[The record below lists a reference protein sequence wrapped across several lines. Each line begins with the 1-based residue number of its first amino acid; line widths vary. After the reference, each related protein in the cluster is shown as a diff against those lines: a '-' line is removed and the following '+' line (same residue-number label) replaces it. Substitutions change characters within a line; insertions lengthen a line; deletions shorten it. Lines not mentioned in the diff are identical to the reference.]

1 MTQRVKTGG
10 NKPRYRALP
19 QGRDWMVIRWMLILR
34 PAIVT
39 ATLGVAM
46 LIYPQG
52 MINKTPIGVIVVGT
66 YVLTILYW
74 LAHKFSGIFRT
85 LLAIQLAFD
94 VFTIT
99 VIIHYTGNIESP
111 FVGFY
116 FLVIMCGS
124 LFFRRLVTILF
135 TVQAIVFYVV
145 YNSLYLFNSELNIEY
160 VHYVQLQTILYSV
173 LMFGIGLLSSIFAER
188 LFKKD
193 TELTSALR
201 LLVEAKLDTSDILQS
216 MTNGLITVNMQGTI
230 VYLNHSAERIL
241 QINSRD
247 ATGRNYRDVLG
258 SRAGEMGQVIERGLL
273 REDANTEREIQ
284 VNETNGHPV
293 PIGLTSVPLYDTDKS
308 RRGIILNFKNLTER
322 KKLLEMIRQADRMAA
337 IGELSAAIAHE
348 VRNPLASMGNAIE
361 VLKDILESDEPH
373 VGKLLNIIEKE
384 SNRLHRISSDFLD
397 FARVK
402 DSRAAKLDLRR
413 IVEDVVLLIEND
425 PRMTTDVSIQNE
437 INTPVFVKFDE
448 DHLKQL
454 MINIIINS
462 LEAMKGRGEISIRT
476 ENKVPMEK
484 SFIRLVIYDN
494 GSGFPEDTLKQVF
507 EPFFSTKRGGT
518 GLGLALVRKLVISN
532 HGRVLAR
539 NREGAGAEI
548 ALDIPVYGDE

>member
-1 MTQRVKTGG
+1 
-10 NKPRYRALP
+10 
-19 QGRDWMVIRWMLILR
+19 MVIRWMLILR

>member
-1 MTQRVKTGG
+1 M
-10 NKPRYRALP
+10 
-19 QGRDWMVIRWMLILR
+19 
-34 PAIVT
+34 
-39 ATLGVAM
+39 
-46 LIYPQG
+46 
-52 MINKTPIGVIVVGT
+52 
-66 YVLTILYW
+66 
-74 LAHKFSGIFRT
+74 
-85 LLAIQLAFD
+85 
-94 VFTIT
+94 
-99 VIIHYTGNIESP
+99 IIHYTGNIESP